1 MAIQDR
7 RQSEDSHPKK
17 DGRNVMKTT
26 IRLFMPIIFVVFL
39 FSSCAT
45 TPAGKTE
52 PVSLMYI
59 EGIVQGISGNE
70 LVLEL
75 KLPEFKKTQESPVS
89 DIAQQV
95 AQKSILIEGVK
106 TDVDGRSALVKEIRG
121 NIAIITLETPFPY
134 PVGSLLKLK
143 IPKKTIA
150 IVDFEV
156 IKGKEKEAGRV
167 TMESLASALIDSGQF
182 IVVERSKLKTIMNE
196 LQLSASGLT
205 REKPEQVIGNLFIA
219 DLILTGTFAEIKGE
233 WDINL
238 RIINVRSGQAMAAI
252 PFRTRL
258 LAPTEMR
265 DSGSLNEDFEDL
277 NLNPSWVQG
286 SVKRGGGRG
295 GKGKKA
301 YFEIS
306 TDRQEGATGSKH
318 SVRIDFSFDEDMNQ
332 MMAAINNRRKR
343 DLSLYSGVEFYI
355 KATEPLNGQFDVLT
369 SLPEDPNR
377 MDRWFGTFKIDTT
390 WKKVRVPFDSLAIA
404 RGWIRTGAQK
414 QAAKLG
420 DQILRIDRVEGFR
433 IGIYNDKNQTTS
445 GKIWIDQI
453 IFYTD

>member
-1 MAIQDR
+1 
-7 RQSEDSHPKK
+7 
-17 DGRNVMKTT
+17 MKTT
-26 IRLFMPIIFVVFL
+26 IRLFMSVIFVAFL
-39 FSSCAT
+39 LSSCAT
-45 TPAGKTE
+45 MPAGKTE

-59 EGIVQGISGNE
+59 EGVVQGISGNE

-75 KLPEFKKTQESPVS
+75 KLPEFKKTPESPVS

-106 TDVDGRSALVKEIRG
+106 TNVDGKSALVKEIRG
-121 NIAIITLETPFPY
+121 NTVIITLETPFPY
-134 PVGSLLKLK
+134 PVGSILKLK

-156 IKGKEKEAGRV
+156 IRGKEKEIGRV
-167 TMESLASALIDSGQF
+167 TMENLASALIDSGQF

-205 REKPEQVIGNLFIA
+205 RERPEQVIGNLFVA

-238 RIINVRSGQAMAAI
+238 RLVNVRTGQAMAAI

-258 LAPTEMR
+258 FAPTEMR
-265 DSGSLNEDFEDL
+265 DAGSLNEDFEDL
-277 NLNPSWVQG
+277 NLNPSWIQKSG
-286 SVKRGGGRG
+286 KGGGGRG
-295 GKGKKA
+295 GKGKKPA
-301 YFEIS
+301 YFEIL
-306 TDRQEGATGSKH
+306 TDRQEGAVGSKH
-318 SVRIDFSFDEDMNQ
+318 SVRIDFSFNEDMKQ
-332 MMAAINNRRKR
+332 MMAAIDNRKKR

-355 KATEPLNGQFDVLT
+355 KATEPLNGQFDVL
-369 SLPEDPNR
+369 SSFPEDPNR

-390 WKKVRVPFDSLAIA
+390 WQKVRVPFDNLVIA
-404 RGWIRTGAQK
+404 RGWIRAGAQK

-433 IGIYNDKNQTTS
+433 IGINSDKNQTTS
-445 GKIWIDQI
+445 GKVWIDQI
-453 IFYTD
+453 MFYGD

>member
-1 MAIQDR
+1 
-7 RQSEDSHPKK
+7 
-17 DGRNVMKTT
+17 MKTT
-26 IRLFMPIIFVVFL
+26 IRLFMPIIAVAFL
-39 FSSCAT
+39 FSSCATPAT

-59 EGIVQGISGNE
+59 EGVVQGISGNE

-75 KLPEFKKTQESPVS
+75 KLPEFKKTPESPVS
-89 DIAQQV
+89 DIAQRV

-238 RIINVRSGQAMAAI
+238 RLVNVRSGQAMAAI

-277 NLNPSWVQG
+277 NLNPSWIQKSG
-286 SVKRGGGRG
+286 KGGGQG
-295 GKGKKA
+295 GKGKKPA
-301 YFEIS
+301 YFEIL
-306 TDRQEGATGSKH
+306 TDRQEGAVGSKQ
-318 SVRIDFSFDEDMNQ
+318 SARIDFSFNEDMNQ
-332 MMAAINNRRKR
+332 MMATIDNRKKR
-343 DLSLYSGVEFYI
+343 DLFLYSGVEFHI

-390 WKKVRVPFDSLAIA
+390 WKKVRVPFDNLAIA
-404 RGWIRTGAQK
+404 RGWIRAGAQK
-414 QAAKLG
+414 QGAKIG

-433 IGIYNDKNQTTS
+433 IGIDSDKNQATS

-453 IFYTD
+453 IFYVD